1 MSDSQPNTVRDP
13 LVNRDLLMRALANP
27 ARWTA
32 MQLISTGEGI
42 GPGDLG
48 RVIGCTG
55 SAAKKHLEMLLEA
68 GICQRGR
75 SRTYRFVP
83 RFQPPP
89 GGPLVI
95 DFGHCLIRFDLDVP
109 AS

>member
-1 MSDSQPNTVRDP
+1 MSDAP
-13 LVNRDLLMRALANP
+13 LTPSSYPLLNRDLLMRALANP
-27 ARWTA
+27 ARWTI
-32 MQLISTGEGI
+32 MKLISTGEGI

-48 RVIGCTG
+48 RIFGCSG
-55 SAAKKHLEMLLEA
+55 SAAKKHLEMLREA
-68 GICQRGR
+68 GICERGR
-75 SRTYRFVP
+75 SRTYRFVS

-95 DFGHCLIRFDLDVP
+95 DFGHCVVRLDVAAP

>member
-1 MSDSQPNTVRDP
+1 MK
-13 LVNRDLLMRALANP
+13 
-27 ARWTA
+27 
-32 MQLISTGEGI
+32 LISTGEGI

-48 RVIGCTG
+48 RILGCSG

-68 GICQRGR
+68 GICERGR
-75 SRTYRFVP
+75 SRTYRFVS
-83 RFQPPP
+83 RFQPPT

-95 DFGHCLIRFDLDVP
+95 DFGHCIVRLDLDAP